1 MNDLNLLSLVGAA
14 GAACVVIASVLWYR
28 IGKRKGAEV
37 AYNDGFSFGEELG
50 IETGYRRGYEAGKAQ
65 GWSDRHF
72 EQIAKE
78 RKIRDKRTGR
88 YKSQR

>member
-1 MNDLNLLSLVGAA
+1 MNPIILYWLTSALAVAISSAV
-14 GAACVVIASVLWYR
+14 WYY
-28 IGKRKGAEV
+28 IGKRRGDT
-37 AYNDGFSFGEELG
+37 DGYRRGYSFGEELG
-50 IETGYRRGYEAGKAQ
+50 DESGYRRGYKAGKAQ

-88 YKSQR
+88 YKAYKKNA

>member
-1 MNDLNLLSLVGAA
+1 MNPLIILGLVGC
-14 GAACVVIASVLWYR
+14 ACVVISSALWYR
-28 IGKRKGAEV
+28 IGKRKGADA

-78 RKIRDKRTGR
+78 KKIRDKRTGR
-88 YKSQR
+88 YKKQR